1 MSYEENVY
9 TYSCILKLLYT
20 LNKLVD
26 QVVYQDKLIVHCGSV
41 TRMNI
46 TIVELLYFRKY
57 SFIHV
62 HVCLSC

>member
-1 MSYEENVY
+1 LN
-9 TYSCILKLLYT
+9 T